1 MIRKHK
7 PTTEIWDQ
15 VRKQRC
21 VSMQQEK
28 AKGVGFSRVKFVKG
42 RWNILDIEL
51 SSLGLRLNCDSV
63 SV

>member
-1 MIRKHK
+1 
-7 PTTEIWDQ
+7 
-15 VRKQRC
+15 
-21 VSMQQEK
+21 MQQEK